1 VTQIDHTK
9 SHGSGWWTGAWKYA
23 LGFGLLAFV
32 IWRFWD
38 GKPPSP
44 GEPPAPGLKDLLQR
58 TPDLGAFG
66 LAALCIAVATALQ
79 FYRWYLLVRALDL
92 PFSGRNAVRL
102 GLVGYFFNIFLP
114 GSVGGDLVKAFFI
127 ARGQPG
133 RRAAAVATVVA
144 DRLFGLFGLIL
155 YVAAVGGGLWAAGNP
170 QIASNHHL
178 QFIIQVCAGA
188 VAATFLGWVVL
199 GVIPQSWS
207 DRLATGLH
215 RVPKLGPTLAEL
227 WYTIWQYRQRSG
239 TVLACLGL
247 SAVTHTCYVLIFHF
261 AVQVF
266 ADSDPANP
274 GVLKDV
280 ATLPEHIAVAP
291 IGYIMEALFPAPGGV
306 GGGEAIFGW
315 LYSLLGKPV
324 SVGVAGRL
332 TMRMVQWAL
341 GLIGYIAY
349 LRMRDELPVAEA
361 EAAVESAD
369 PYDGADT
376 AQAPEKGA

>member
-1 VTQIDHTK
+1 MK
-9 SHGSGWWTGAWKYA
+9 KSGWWKGLLKYA

-32 IWRFWD
+32 IWRFWE
-38 GKPPSP
+38 GKPPAP

-58 TPDLGAFG
+58 TPDLVAFG
-66 LAALCIAVATALQ
+66 LAAGCIAVATALQ

-155 YVAAVGGGLWAAGNP
+155 YVAVVAGALWAAGNP
-170 QIASNHHL
+170 QIGGNPHL
-178 QFIIQVCAGA
+178 QFIVKACGAA
-188 VAATFLGWVVL
+188 VAVTVVGWVLL
-199 GVIPQSWS
+199 GLLPQHRA
-207 DRLATGLH
+207 DRFAGRLH
-215 RVPKLGPTLAEL
+215 QVPRFGATLAEL
-227 WYTIWQYRQRSG
+227 WYTVWQYRQRSG

-247 SAVTHTCYVLIFHF
+247 SAITHTCYVLIFHF

-266 ADSDPANP
+266 AEPDPAVP
-274 GVLKDV
+274 GRLKDV
-280 ATLPEHIAVAP
+280 ATFAEHVTVAP

-306 GGGEAIFGW
+306 GGGEAVFGW
-315 LYSLLGKPV
+315 LYTLLGKPV

-332 TMRMVQWAL
+332 TMRMIQWAL

-349 LRMRDELPVAEA
+349 LRMRAELPVAEA
-361 EAAVESAD
+361 EAAAEEAD
-369 PYDGADT
+369 PYEDSPAD
-376 AQAPEKGA
+376 AAKGPAA